1 MRDLSNLL
9 KRVEWTSVTDS
20 VMGGISIA
28 ELEFSPEGLLTFS
41 GRVSL
46 ENNGGF
52 ASVRA
57 QSAQIDLS
65 AYKGLLLKVRGD
77 GKRYSLN
84 LGSNFRIP
92 AGSYR
97 AAFETVKNTW
107 QETYLPLAD
116 FKLVAYGREISGMP
130 DFDPARLQSL
140 GFMVTGGQEGSFQLE
155 VAWIRA
161 VE

>member
-1 MRDLSNLL
+1 MRDVSDLL
-9 KRVEWTSVTDS
+9 KGVEWASITDT
-20 VMGGISIA
+20 VMGGVSIA

-52 ASVRA
+52 ASVRT

-107 QETYLPLAD
+107 QETYLPFAD
-116 FKLVAYGREISGMP
+116 FKLVAYGRQISDMP
-130 DFDPARLQSL
+130 EFDPARLQSV
-140 GFMVTGGQEGSFQLE
+140 GFMITGGQDGPFQLE

-161 VE
+161 VS